1 LEDPL
6 AGMKKSGDVYG
17 DPDPGHKVTKVW
29 AVVITD
35 ANGSEGLASY
45 YTFIGTAPVGRVT
58 LVASTEPV
66 RRELQELVDKME
78 PPAGGSIEWREF
90 HV

>member
-1 LEDPL
+1 
-6 AGMKKSGDVYG
+6 MKKSGDVYG

-45 YTFIGTAPVGRVT
+45 YTFIG
-58 LVASTEPV
+58 
-66 RRELQELVDKME
+66 KME